1 MFVLLA
7 YYFNNEAPDTNKA
20 DFLLNLG
27 RLSRKHKF
35 LSDGLVMAQFER
47 VDLDEI
53 VKELSDGVPS
63 LCLIVAEGVIHD
75 QNKKPTIVATQG
87 ILDGKDWRC

>member
-1 MFVLLA
+1 
-7 YYFNNEAPDTNKA
+7 
-20 DFLLNLG
+20 
-27 RLSRKHKF
+27 
-35 LSDGLVMAQFER
+35 MAQFER

-63 LCLIVAEGVIHD
+63 LCLIAAEGVIHD